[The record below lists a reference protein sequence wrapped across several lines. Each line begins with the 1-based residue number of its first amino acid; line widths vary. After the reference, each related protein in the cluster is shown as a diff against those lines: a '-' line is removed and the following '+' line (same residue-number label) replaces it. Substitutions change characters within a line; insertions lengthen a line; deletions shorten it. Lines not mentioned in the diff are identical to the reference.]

1 MAEEQFDFDELIAR
15 RGTRSLKWDID
26 QDPDVIELWVADMD
40 FRAAPVILEALQKKL
55 DSGVFGYGLPTKAFY
70 EAIVSWYRK
79 RYGVE
84 FSRTSIIPTTGVVPA
99 ISSILQGLCLP
110 GDEVIIQ
117 TPAYNCFFSS
127 VRNSG
132 LVLSENALKLV
143 NGRWEIDFEDLEER
157 ASREKARALLFC
169 NPQNPTGRVWTRDE
183 LTRVAEICEKHG
195 IFLISDEIH
204 GELTAEGF
212 RYTPLASVS
221 PWTKDHVITA
231 SAASKAFNIAGL
243 QTAYIIAPVTEVRNR
258 IDRQININEVCD
270 PNPLGIEALIA
281 AYSDR
286 GAAWLDALNHYLDG
300 NRKVIEEFVR
310 ESLPGCFL
318 SPQEGTYLPWID
330 FSSFGK
336 TSTEI
341 EKELLHGYH
350 VRVNGGA
357 HYGET
362 SPGWIRINIATPR
375 ARLREGLRRIAL
387 WAEDERKKG

>member
-221 PWTKDHVITA
+221 PWAKDHV
-231 SAASKAFNIAGL
+231 
-243 QTAYIIAPVTEVRNR
+243 
-258 IDRQININEVCD
+258 
-270 PNPLGIEALIA
+270 IA

>member
-1 MAEEQFDFDELIAR
+1 MIINMKYDFDEIIDR
-15 RGTRSLKWDID
+15 KCTDSIKWNVADG
-26 QDPDVIELWVADMD
+26 ELPMWVADMD

-195 IFLISDEIH
+195 
-204 GELTAEGF
+204 
-212 RYTPLASVS
+212 
-221 PWTKDHVITA
+221 
-231 SAASKAFNIAGL
+231 
-243 QTAYIIAPVTEVRNR
+243 
-258 IDRQININEVCD
+258 
-270 PNPLGIEALIA
+270 
-281 AYSDR
+281 
-286 GAAWLDALNHYLDG
+286 
-300 NRKVIEEFVR
+300 
-310 ESLPGCFL
+310 
-318 SPQEGTYLPWID
+318 
-330 FSSFGK
+330 
-336 TSTEI
+336 
-341 EKELLHGYH
+341 
-350 VRVNGGA
+350 
-357 HYGET
+357 
-362 SPGWIRINIATPR
+362 
-375 ARLREGLRRIAL
+375 
-387 WAEDERKKG
+387 

>member
-1 MAEEQFDFDELIAR
+1 MSL
-15 RGTRSLKWDID
+15 RSAK
-26 QDPDVIELWVADMD
+26 
-40 FRAAPVILEALQKKL
+40 
-55 DSGVFGYGLPTKAFY
+55 S
-70 EAIVSWYRK
+70 
-79 RYGVE
+79 
-84 FSRTSIIPTTGVVPA
+84 
-99 ISSILQGLCLP
+99 
-110 GDEVIIQ
+110 
-117 TPAYNCFFSS
+117 
-127 VRNSG
+127 
-132 LVLSENALKLV
+132 
-143 NGRWEIDFEDLEER
+143 
-157 ASREKARALLFC
+157 
-169 NPQNPTGRVWTRDE
+169 
-183 LTRVAEICEKHG
+183 
-195 IFLISDEIH
+195 
-204 GELTAEGF
+204 TAEGF

-221 PWTKDHVITA
+221 PWAKDHVITA

-341 EKELLHGYH
+341 ENELLHGYH

>member
-169 NPQNPTGRVWTRDE
+169 NPQNPTGRV
-183 LTRVAEICEKHG
+183 
-195 IFLISDEIH
+195 
-204 GELTAEGF
+204 
-212 RYTPLASVS
+212 
-221 PWTKDHVITA
+221 
-231 SAASKAFNIAGL
+231 
-243 QTAYIIAPVTEVRNR
+243 
-258 IDRQININEVCD
+258 
-270 PNPLGIEALIA
+270 
-281 AYSDR
+281 
-286 GAAWLDALNHYLDG
+286 
-300 NRKVIEEFVR
+300 
-310 ESLPGCFL
+310 
-318 SPQEGTYLPWID
+318 
-330 FSSFGK
+330 
-336 TSTEI
+336 
-341 EKELLHGYH
+341 
-350 VRVNGGA
+350 
-357 HYGET
+357 
-362 SPGWIRINIATPR
+362 
-375 ARLREGLRRIAL
+375 
-387 WAEDERKKG
+387 

>member
-1 MAEEQFDFDELIAR
+1 MVIYKELNWE
-15 RGTRSLKWDID
+15 TLMKTLKDSVKDIT
-26 QDPDVIELWVADMD
+26 VITI
-40 FRAAPVILEALQKKL
+40 ILAF
-55 DSGVFGYGLPTKAFY
+55 SGVFGYGLPTKAFY

-195 IFLISDEIH
+195 ILLISDEIH
-204 GELTAEGF
+204 GE
-212 RYTPLASVS
+212 RRS
-221 PWTKDHVITA
+221 P
-231 SAASKAFNIAGL
+231 
-243 QTAYIIAPVTEVRNR
+243 
-258 IDRQININEVCD
+258 
-270 PNPLGIEALIA
+270 
-281 AYSDR
+281 
-286 GAAWLDALNHYLDG
+286 
-300 NRKVIEEFVR
+300 
-310 ESLPGCFL
+310 L
-318 SPQEGTYLPWID
+318 SPRG
-330 FSSFGK
+330 
-336 TSTEI
+336 
-341 EKELLHGYH
+341 
-350 VRVNGGA
+350 
-357 HYGET
+357 
-362 SPGWIRINIATPR
+362 
-375 ARLREGLRRIAL
+375 RRTM
-387 WAEDERKKG
+387 